1 MTTNQRLLLATA
13 LSFLFFLFY
22 STVVPQP
29 QPQNQNI
36 EKTNQVQTE
45 QKKIEPTT
53 APKIVDNE
61 KISAPTVPVTN
72 VKQVQKQI
80 VENKDLLVK
89 ITFNNAI
96 LTIDTLGRISSKT
109 LLEDKFKDSDGNLA
123 QLIPEGS
130 PKPLEM
136 RFKNSELNQE
146 AFKVNYTSSANE
158 LTINN
163 KPKTIVLTQ
172 KLTDLTITK
181 KLTFFPNGKYSV
193 EIQLSKP
200 VQYYISNGIRPKV
213 DKKAWVVQGEMV
225 KVGQTLNIIKDGH
238 ADTTS
243 VFRDVNFISAF
254 DRYYATVLY
263 NIDKSMQISV
273 MPDDKKNPQIFIH
286 GINNLKLKT
295 DVYTLVEVD

>member
-1 MTTNQRLLLATA
+1 MLENMTTNQRLLLATA

-45 QKKIEPTT
+45 PKKIEPMT
-53 APKIVDNE
+53 APKIENE

-123 QLIPEGS
+123 QLIPDGS

-136 RFKNSELNQE
+136 RFKNSELNKE
-146 AFKVNYTSSANE
+146 AFEVNYTS
-158 LTINN
+158 
-163 KPKTIVLTQ
+163 
-172 KLTDLTITK
+172 
-181 KLTFFPNGKYSV
+181 
-193 EIQLSKP
+193 
-200 VQYYISNGIRPKV
+200 
-213 DKKAWVVQGEMV
+213 
-225 KVGQTLNIIKDGH
+225 
-238 ADTTS
+238 
-243 VFRDVNFISAF
+243 
-254 DRYYATVLY
+254 
-263 NIDKSMQISV
+263 
-273 MPDDKKNPQIFIH
+273 
-286 GINNLKLKT
+286 
-295 DVYTLVEVD
+295 